1 MSFVPF
7 ENFLIHVEL
16 SHCSDLL
23 QKHEPSLE
31 LQFDESFRNSVLQ
44 SWPGFLWKVFCYPGV
59 FKFLCELTSQ
69 TVLSS
74 EATVTGKYQQ
84 TMGRWKAE
92 GGWAMPQ
99 TNSFPMLAGN
109 ILRINSQM
117 LNIAETAKVIHQI
130 CLYSQKYQGY
140 DFSNLG
146 TS

>member
-1 MSFVPF
+1 MLSYHTVQTFYKNMSP
-7 ENFLIHVEL
+7 LL
-16 SHCSDLL
+16 SCSMMNLL
-23 QKHEPSLE
+23 ETLSYKVNL
-31 LQFDESFRNSVLQ
+31 
-44 SWPGFLWKVFCYPGV
+44 GFLWKVFCYPGV
-59 FKFLCELTSQ
+59 FKFLWELTSQ

-74 EATVTGKYQQ
+74 EATVTWKYQQ
-84 TMGRWKAE
+84 TMGRLKAE

-99 TNSFPMLAGN
+99 TNSFPMLVGN